1 MYVCII
7 YIHTFYTFII
17 DVITVYLITLF
28 MESQIT
34 SLINNLSSIKTS
46 LKQGNNINLLI
57 NNSSFLNE
65 FILLINILLEQNS
78 YSSFELCY
86 LHLLLG
92 KNLSITK
99 VVDLL
104 SNNLSSLDNIHEV
117 DKGILNTL
125 TGNIRGRLRKLSS
138 KDSKTDKLISTLN
151 KLNGSLPLDLVN
163 KYINNENNN
172 ITFRLYKD
180 EDWEDICFIFAQS
193 NLIELQGCCDLKAA
207 APLESYK
214 QCNLLKYEFNK
225 VCACHNGKVIGYVA
239 YSIKELSIKGLYI
252 LPEYM
257 GKKIGKT
264 LFRIALINLGVNV
277 DLDIRNKY
285 LIEEGVINPLF
296 NSLFIKKRA
305 IHIICMTNNLRAFNL
320 YKSHG
325 FIPKNMYMDILNGY
339 KCMYTNMYKEL

>member
-1 MYVCII
+1 MLLN
-7 YIHTFYTFII
+7 
-17 DVITVYLITLF
+17 VITPL
-28 MESQIT
+28 MESQT
-34 SLINNLSSIKTS
+34 VSLINKLSSINLS
-46 LKQGNNINLLI
+46 LKQNSNNPNSLI
-57 NNSSFLNE
+57 NDPLFLNE
-65 FILLINILLEQNS
+65 CNIFINILLEQNS
-78 YSSFELCY
+78 YLSFEVCY

-92 KNLSITK
+92 KNLNTTK

-104 SNNLSSLDNIHEV
+104 SNNLNSLDNIYEI

-125 TGNIRGRLRKLSS
+125 IGNIKGRLRKLSS
-138 KDSKTDKLISTLN
+138 KDSKTNILISTLN
-151 KLNGSLPLDLVN
+151 KLNGSLPSDLAN
-163 KYINNENNN
+163 KYINTESIN
-172 ITFRLYKD
+172 ITFRTYKE
-180 EDWEDICFIFAQS
+180 EDWKDICDIFAHA

-239 YSIKELSIKGLYI
+239 YSIKELSVKGLYI

-264 LFRIALINLGVNV
+264 LFRIALINLGVNI
-277 DLDIRNKY
+277 DLDIKNKY
-285 LIEEGVINPLF
+285 LIDEGVINPLF
-296 NSLFIKKRA
+296 NSLFMEKRA

-325 FIPKNMYMDILNGY
+325 FNAKNMYMDILNGY